1 MSESNESSS
10 KRTDD
15 INPLESSSFAKL
27 IDKEQGK
34 DTSGSLSEVSEPLPP
49 DDPSPVT
56 LPSPQQELNM
66 PGPLGDEVRRKTN
79 EEKYF
84 RKKSVVN
91 TLDAESP
98 RTRRTLSPTFERA
111 RGRRD

>member
-66 PGPLGDEVRRKTN
+66 PGPLGDEVRRKSS

-84 RKKSVVN
+84 RKSVAN
-91 TLDAESP
+91 TLDAEPP
-98 RTRRTLSPTFERA
+98 RKRRTLSQTFERA
-111 RGRRD
+111 RGRGD